1 MEYML
6 FPNKYKEWI
15 LELTILPSIGENR
28 CIQEIGKENVLQG
41 KIWHKL
47 SRANKWWSSRMKR
60 LMLAKMLESSP
71 SVPWM
76 MDWICR
82 KRY

>member
-15 LELTILPSIGENR
+15 LELNILLSIGENR

-41 KIWHKL
+41 KIWHKWAEL
-47 SRANKWWSSRMKR
+47 INGGVQEWKG
-60 LMLAKMLESSP
+60 
-71 SVPWM
+71 
-76 MDWICR
+76 
-82 KRY
+82 